1 MKDNSRT
8 VFITCEGIPLNVRAV
23 FDEDRCPWIDSVVVE
38 DSAYDIW
45 PILSLST
52 VDKLEGKIEDALREE
67 RLQQE
72 MEAAED
78 RALWMDI

>member
-23 FDEDRCPWIDSVVVE
+23 FDEDMHPWIDSVVVV
-38 DSAYDIW
+38 DSTYDIW

-52 VDKLEGKIEDALREE
+52 IDKLEGKIEEALREE
-67 RLQQE
+67 KLQQE
-72 MEAAED
+72 MDIAED
-78 RALWMDI
+78 KALWMDM